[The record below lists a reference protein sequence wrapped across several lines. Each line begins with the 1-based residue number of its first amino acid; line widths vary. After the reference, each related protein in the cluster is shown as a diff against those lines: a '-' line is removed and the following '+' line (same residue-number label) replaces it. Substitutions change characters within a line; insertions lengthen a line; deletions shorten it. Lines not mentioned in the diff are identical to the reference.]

1 MNRSA
6 NNLTLCEDPHD
17 FLVMQNL
24 YDAAV
29 RQLTLK
35 FNILNSEFNVLYAR
49 NPIHHIDG
57 RVKSQSS
64 IVAKLIKRGL
74 PLSIESARKNIN
86 DIAGVRV
93 VCSYID
99 DVYRV
104 GEMLARQT
112 DVEIVKKQ
120 DYIQTPNYNGYRSLH
135 MDIKVP
141 VYLSDR
147 TEYVVAEIQL
157 RTIAMDFWASLEH
170 DIRYKVDKTKLPEG
184 INEEIAARRRL
195 RQEESDEDAVA
206 RAQKKLDA
214 AKAQLSFARDD
225 YSRAE
230 LQKEVTRAQQSLD
243 EAVQSKEDND
253 WYAAKQAEIDALE
266 RQIALARE
274 AAQRDMDSAGQWA
287 KKALAEQEA
296 YQYYYQREQE
306 AAQAAQRTAQVAST
320 AAKVATATL
329 GAISNVTNNNAVK
342 IVTGAAAMTSGQVAR
357 LVEKS
362 LEKLSKG

>member
-1 MNRSA
+1 MNRTGNGA
-6 NNLTLCEDPHD
+6 ALCEDPHD

-112 DVEIVKKQ
+112 DVE
-120 DYIQTPNYNGYRSLH
+120 
-135 MDIKVP
+135 KVP

-184 INEEIAARRRL
+184 INEEMFECAGKI
-195 RQEESDEDAVA
+195 
-206 RAQKKLDA
+206 
-214 AKAQLSFARDD
+214 
-225 YSRAE
+225 
-230 LQKEVTRAQQSLD
+230 
-243 EAVQSKEDND
+243 
-253 WYAAKQAEIDALE
+253 AEID
-266 RQIALARE
+266 RQM
-274 AAQRDMDSAGQWA
+274 QDM
-287 KKALAEQEA
+287 
-296 YQYYYQREQE
+296 YQRIK
-306 AAQAAQRTAQVAST
+306 ASD
-320 AAKVATATL
+320 AY
-329 GAISNVTNNNAVK
+329 N
-342 IVTGAAAMTSGQVAR
+342 
-357 LVEKS
+357 ED
-362 LEKLSKG
+362 